1 MGNYRSKLRGLG
13 CPELDVNS
21 LQKKRANEKTPA
33 KNVKKARK
41 GEANYLPPPPQGETE
56 ESLEQ
61 ERLELLSED
70 SEGQIGDLE
79 SRVMKILVT
88 KSGTASDPASA
99 TVMIEGTEVLQGLDV
114 PRACALLMGLIY
126 ALNLSYPREL
136 KYT

>member
-1 MGNYRSKLRGLG
+1 
-13 CPELDVNS
+13 
-21 LQKKRANEKTPA
+21 
-33 KNVKKARK
+33 
-41 GEANYLPPPPQGETE
+41 
-56 ESLEQ
+56 
-61 ERLELLSED
+61 
-70 SEGQIGDLE
+70 
-79 SRVMKILVT
+79 MKILVT

>member
-1 MGNYRSKLRGLG
+1 MWDKVTCFTLAHVPNGN
-13 CPELDVNS
+13 
-21 LQKKRANEKTPA
+21 A
-33 KNVKKARK
+33 
-41 GEANYLPPPPQGETE
+41 
-56 ESLEQ
+56 
-61 ERLELLSED
+61 D

-88 KSGTASDPASA
+88 NGGTASDPASA

-136 KYT
+136 KYTCEVFQKVFLKLDGQKCSPKVTSLKQKLLRNTFEPHR